1 MENSSLRKNPSR
13 EQCEKI
19 IKRILI
25 TEVLEK
31 GRNEH
36 FKNASDFMSYFQ
48 SLYPA
53 SDALT
58 KQVQRAIKAMDIP
71 KDENGY
77 FIINKT
83 SKQLDQEKELKHLF
97 QKGSAAIED
106 LSECETV
113 LLKIDASLRSYVLY
127 TLDTSITF
135 ENRIETMM
143 ETSNGILIYTREK
156 EKLLYT
162 LNSLFPKENLNSE
175 ASSDILTEN

>member
-1 MENSSLRKNPSR
+1 MDNLSNRKNPSR
-13 EQCEKI
+13 EQCQKM

-36 FKNASDFMSYFQ
+36 FKTASDFMTYFQ

-58 KQVQRAIKAMDIP
+58 KQVQRAIKAMDMP

-83 SKQLDQEKELKHLF
+83 SKQLDQEKEMKQVF
-97 QKGSAAIED
+97 QKGNASVTD
-106 LSECETV
+106 LSECETI
-113 LLKIDASLRSYVLY
+113 LLRVDPSLRSYLNHLFY
-127 TLDTSITF
+127 TSITF
-135 ENRIETMM
+135 ENKFETIVK
-143 ETSNGILIYTREK
+143 TGNGLVIFTRDK
-156 EKLLYT
+156 TKLLSSLNT
-162 LNSLFPKENLNSE
+162 LIPIENQNE
-175 ASSDILTEN
+175 GVNPV

>member
-83 SKQLDQEKELKHLF
+83 SRQLEQEKELKYLF
-97 QKGSAAIED
+97 QKGNAAIDD

-113 LLKIDASLRSYVLY
+113 LLKVDSFLRSHVLY
-127 TLDTSITF
+127 ALSTSVSF
-135 ENRIETMM
+135 EKRIVTMT
-143 ETSNGILIYTREK
+143 ETSNGILIYTKEK

-162 LNSLFPKENLNSE
+162 LNSLFPKENLNNNS
-175 ASSDILTEN
+175 